1 MKANIELIKE
11 NLLTSFLDFELLF
24 FLIVSESL
32 RIITKDAA
40 GTATRAAVSMCV
52 ALCGQGQM
60 YHT

>member
-1 MKANIELIKE
+1 MKANRELIIGY
-11 NLLTSFLDFELLF
+11 LLTSFLDFGLSF

-40 GTATRAAVSMCV
+40 DIAARAAVSMCV